1 LKLLAI
7 SIDTECDKG
16 KSWEIIKPMSFR
28 GIYWGVA
35 EYLQP
40 LFERY
45 KLKPTYLLSPEV
57 ILDDRSAKIFKDIK
71 MRGAELGTHLHGEFV
86 DPFARF
92 DAYRTDEKA
101 EEYPDEVE
109 FEKLKNLTEIFKET
123 FDFSPR
129 SYRAGR
135 YSIKN
140 RTFKFLEALGYNVDT
155 SVSPFSFGHPPI
167 FPKPYKIGGILEVPI
182 TSYPLDW
189 NLFKFLKSLPLY
201 KLRRF
206 RNWAKRFGPVWLRP
220 SVFDENL
227 MLKLVEKIEGYGGVI
242 ILNLFMHNMEVVENL
257 SPYDAEFTRKNL
269 EGIIPKLMDRGYEGV
284 TLYEI
289 YEAYENGK
297 IPLENRRI

>member
-1 LKLLAI
+1 MKLLAI

-16 KSWEIIKPMSFR
+16 KRWEIIKPMGFR

-45 KLKPTYLLSPEV
+45 NLKPTYLLSPEV
-57 ILDDRSAKIFKDIK
+57 ILDERSVKIFIDINK
-71 MRGAELGTHLHGEFV
+71 RGAELGTHLHGEFIE
-86 DPFARF
+86 PFANF
-92 DAYRTDEKA
+92 DADKTEEKA
-101 EEYPDEVE
+101 EDYTDEVE
-109 FEKLKNLTEIFKET
+109 FEKLKNLTVLFKET
-123 FDFSPR
+123 FKFPPR

-135 YSIKN
+135 YSIRE
-140 RTFKFLEALGYNVDT
+140 RTFRFLEALDYRVDT

-167 FPKPYKIGGILEVPI
+167 FPKPYKVGKILEVPI
-182 TSYPLDW
+182 TSYPLNW
-189 NLFKFLKSLPLY
+189 KFFKILRSLPLY

-206 RNWAKRFGPVWLRP
+206 RNWAKRFGPIWLRP
-220 SVFDENL
+220 SLFDERT
-227 MLKLVEKIEGYGGVI
+227 MLKLVEKIEGRSKVV

-269 EGIIPKLMDRGYEGV
+269 EGIIPKLVDRGYRGA

-289 YEAYENGK
+289 YEAYESGK
-297 IPLENRRI
+297 VPFEG